1 MRKTIAVIPAR
12 GGSKRI
18 PRKNIR
24 NFAGI
29 PAISRT
35 IQFLLS
41 AEIFSEIVVS
51 TDDQEIAQVSLD
63 AGATYIVNRSSELS
77 GDLVTTVPVIS
88 DALRQ
93 LTLNESLDSYVCC
106 VYPIN
111 PFLSISNLNEGLK
124 LLISNKDIDY
134 VNPVVTYPYPIE
146 RALEIDEKGIVEM
159 FHPSYL
165 LTRSQDLRD
174 FVHDAG
180 QWYWGRSETWLREA
194 VLLRNSM
201 GIVVSRWA
209 SQDIDTL
216 EDWEYAEF
224 LFKIQEDLK
233 HDS

>member
-1 MRKTIAVIPAR
+1 MRKIIAVIPAR

-18 PRKNIR
+18 SRKNIR

-41 AEIFSEIVVS
+41 TEIFSDIIVS
-51 TDDQEIAQVSLD
+51 TDDKEIAQVSLD
-63 AGATYIVNRSSELS
+63 AGATFIVNRSGELS

-93 LTLNESLDSYVCC
+93 FTINESKDFYVCC

-111 PFLSISNLNEGLK
+111 PFLDISNLNRGLK
-124 LLISNKDIDY
+124 LLISNRDIDY

-146 RALEIDEKGIVEM
+146 RALEIAESGIVEM
-159 FHPSYL
+159 SNPSYL

-180 QWYWGRSETWLREA
+180 QWYWGRSETWLQEA
-194 VLLRNSM
+194 TLLRNSM
-201 GIVVSRWA
+201 GIVVSRWVA
-209 SQDIDTL
+209 QDIDTL
-216 EDWEYAEF
+216 EDWEYAEL
-224 LFKIQEDLK
+224 LFKIQENLK
-233 HDS
+233 HES